1 MKTKA
6 CSRAAAWFLSAVTL
20 ISASALSFTVSVSAA
35 GKVADTS
42 PKTSKTLYNGVS
54 YDYYELPSSSKYG
67 AKDFSDL
74 AQSDLYLDVVSA
86 GSYSNQLAPTSKILS
101 NFNKNN
107 TEGKTAIAA
116 INGDLWM
123 VNYCHSRTSNITY
136 GGVKYGPVV
145 KKTLTLPRGFNVSDG
160 EIISSACIPEETPY
174 ESDFYTF
181 GITDDYVPFMCN
193 PGTGITVTNTTR
205 NAKFYTEALNRLP
218 VEDATVVYTDKG
230 CLNNYALDDA
240 YEVVVDVTTRLRT
253 AAA

>member
-6 CSRAAAWFLSAVTL
+6 CSRAAAWFLSAATL

-67 AKDFSDL
+67 AKDFSVVEFDL

-136 GGVKYGPVV
+136 GGVQYGPVV
-145 KKTLTLPRGFNVSDG
+145 KKSLSYGVSSG
-160 EIISSACIPEETPY
+160 IHAEEIISPSLTLNPRGSVSVFFTTGPY
-174 ESDFYTF
+174 
-181 GITDDYVPFMCN
+181 
-193 PGTGITVTNTTR
+193 
-205 NAKFYTEALNRLP
+205 
-218 VEDATVVYTDKG
+218 
-230 CLNNYALDDA
+230 
-240 YEVVVDVTTRLRT
+240 
-253 AAA
+253 